1 VDNLEIEGFL
11 ILININN
18 KNSTDK
24 AADFDVINLPY
35 NKPYKYID
43 NTQI

>member
-18 KNSTDK
+18 KNATDK
-24 AADFDVINLPY
+24 TADFGVISQ
-35 NKPYKYID
+35 KG
-43 NTQI
+43 TR